1 MRDEQRDQPRSVFA
15 PYVNERHCSNC
26 SIYSE
31 CWPASND
38 LIMQLFP
45 PRFVNRGAS
54 WNERRLDDYMKRI
67 YGGICGNFVMN
78 HHNVDLNKM
87 DIDKQWDK

>member
-1 MRDEQRDQPRSVFA
+1 
-15 PYVNERHCSNC
+15 
-26 SIYSE
+26 
-31 CWPASND
+31 
-38 LIMQLFP
+38 MQLFP